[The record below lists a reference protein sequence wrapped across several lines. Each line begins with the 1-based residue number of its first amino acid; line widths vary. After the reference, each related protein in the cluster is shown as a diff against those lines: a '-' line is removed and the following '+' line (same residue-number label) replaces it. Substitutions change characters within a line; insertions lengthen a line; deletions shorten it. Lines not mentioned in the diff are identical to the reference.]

1 MSVYDLSHFR
11 IRNDDG
17 TCLEN
22 PKYVEPSMWFYRDYF
37 DLFVLHQLCHYT
49 LCCTFEQGCVLI
61 LSTDPPACTSVDLV
75 TGGNGMIKM
84 QQALNH
90 CFLRAVTV
98 VSKPDIITNV
108 YCEKSIVSDP
118 LTIEDEVELTCQR
131 SKFVL
136 DSSSNE
142 YEMSVGLSIS

>member
-1 MSVYDLSHFR
+1 MVCWGDENLSRWFYFWHLFNLFSVSTLPPPPPPADLYELSQEPS
-11 IRNDDG
+11 G
-17 TCLEN
+17 TMQVVSLKKMRMRTTRRLEITDSR
-22 PKYVEPSMWFYRDYF
+22 PEVEPLLLLGNCWTWVRGSVAAFRWPQFY
-37 DLFVLHQLCHYT
+37 
-49 LCCTFEQGCVLI
+49 
-61 LSTDPPACTSVDLV
+61 
-75 TGGNGMIKM
+75 
-84 QQALNH
+84 
-90 CFLRAVTV
+90 
-98 VSKPDIITNV
+98 IITNV